1 MCKLS
6 SAGHFGG
13 LRPPHPPLLLFRA
26 RNPIF
31 FFLAEGGFSGTCH
44 AVRVSRARCVD
55 RLDLPR
61 DSYFHRNVAADYRRD
76 GEEGTS
82 IHLMASSATAGA
94 PPAILKLKFIF
105 ANHDGVVVEYETEPT
120 TLIKDLKVALVGRWP
135 PGDKDG
141 ERDRES
147 GRDRMVD
154 LVIWFSK
161 KSVCFPAI
169 SGTLRRL

>member
-1 MCKLS
+1 M
-6 SAGHFGG
+6 
-13 LRPPHPPLLLFRA
+13 
-26 RNPIF
+26 
-31 FFLAEGGFSGTCH
+31 
-44 AVRVSRARCVD
+44 SRARCVD

-61 DSYFHRNVAADYRRD
+61 DSYFHRNAAADYRRD

-82 IHLMASSATAGA
+82 IHLMASSAAAAAGATAGA

-161 KSVCFPAI
+161 RVCVSPRFRGQYAVLVDWPH
-169 SGTLRRL
+169 G